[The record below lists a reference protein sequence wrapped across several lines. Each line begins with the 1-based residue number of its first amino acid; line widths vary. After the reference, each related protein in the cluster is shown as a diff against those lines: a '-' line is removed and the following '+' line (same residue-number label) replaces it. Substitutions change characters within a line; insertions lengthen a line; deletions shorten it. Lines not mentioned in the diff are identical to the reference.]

1 MSLLDEAL
9 KQVKEDCGC
18 GGPGN
23 MSGGGEMSPNTLMTF
38 LVKRNAA
45 DEEEVAGDPVG
56 PDSEGEDSVD
66 AQLKHFFKSKM
77 SPSDDEV
84 HALAD
89 KLGMEHDD
97 LEERIYKMLHTLL
110 GESVEPKSSKRTNF
124 DTNIETDTI
133 KNNNF
138 RKVLFTTDK
147 SQLVLMSLKP
157 GEEIGMETHNGDQ
170 FFRFE
175 KGKGKIVMNGK
186 ETKVSDGSAAVVR
199 EGTKHNV
206 VNTSDTEDLK
216 LYAIYSPPQH
226 KDGTVDPSK
235 PEGDEHE

>member
-1 MSLLDEAL
+1 MSLLEEAL

-18 GGPGN
+18 GDQNN

-38 LVKRNAA
+38 LVKRNVA
-45 DEEEVAGDPVG
+45 DEEEVAEDPVG
-56 PDSEGEDSVD
+56 PGPEGEDSVD
-66 AQLKHFFKSKM
+66 AQLKHFFKNKM

-84 HALAD
+84 HELAD

-110 GESVEPKSSKRTNF
+110 GESVEPKRSKRTNF
-124 DTNIETDTI
+124 DTNIEKDTVE
-133 KNNNF
+133 NSNF

-147 SQLVLMSLKP
+147 TQLVLMSLKP

-175 KGKGKIVMNGK
+175 KGEGKVIMNEK
-186 ETKVSDGSAAVVR
+186 EVKVSDGSSATVR

-235 PEGDEHE
+235 PKGDEHE